1 MTKRAQ
7 QNEGFAVLGLDAR
20 IVEALTTLG
29 YEEPT
34 PIQQQTITPLIDGRD
49 LLGQAATGTGK
60 TAAFALPILQHFIDA
75 GGPSSTGPLA
85 VILVPTR
92 ELAMQVAEAVHR
104 YGKALGVRVLP
115 VYGGQPIGRQIH
127 AMRSGVDVVIA
138 TPGRALDH
146 MRRGTLQMGGVRIVV
161 LDEAD
166 EMLDMGFQEDIEAVL
181 KESPATRQTVLFSAT
196 MPPRIEAIAKRHQRD
211 PIRIRINK
219 PAAKAGEAPKVRQ
232 QAYLLPRAQK
242 MEALGRILDLESPA
256 AAIVF
261 CRTRIEVDE
270 LAETLNARGY
280 KSEALHG
287 GMTQNDR
294 DKVMRRLR
302 SGEAELLIATD
313 VAARGLDIDRL
324 THVVNYDLPA
334 APEAY
339 VHRIGRVGRAGREG
353 VAITLVEPREH
364 HALRN
369 IERLTKHKIEIAK
382 VPTVADLQ
390 ARRLDNT
397 IAVLRETLAADDS
410 EHFRVVVDSLSNEY
424 DVIQV
429 AMAAVRLYHQATTSD
444 GEDEATRDQGS
455 REEPRRA
462 EPRAGNSG
470 DMARLYIGI
479 GKQAGVRPQD
489 LVGAIAN
496 EAGIAGS
503 LIGAIQITERF
514 SLVEVPE
521 EVAEQVI
528 KALGKS
534 NIRGK
539 KVQVRRDSSDSPARA
554 ARPIRLR

>member
-1 MTKRAQ
+1 MRPMPKRPQ
-7 QNEGFAVLGLDAR
+7 QNEGFSALGLDAR

-34 PIQQQTITPLIDGRD
+34 PIQQETITPLIDGRD

-60 TAAFALPILQHFIDA
+60 TAAFALPILQRFVDA
-75 GGPSSTGPLA
+75 GGPGKAGPLA
-85 VILVPTR
+85 VVLVPTR

-104 YGKALGVRVLP
+104 YGKALNVRVLP
-115 VYGGQPIGRQIH
+115 IYGGQPIGRQIY

-146 MRRGTLQMGGVRIVV
+146 LRRGTLQMGGVKIVV

-181 KESPATRQTVLFSAT
+181 KESPEGRQTVLFSAT
-196 MPPRIEAIAKRHQRD
+196 MPPRIESIAKRHQKD
-211 PIRIRINK
+211 PIRIKINK
-219 PAAKAGEAPKVRQ
+219 PVAKPGEAPKVRQ
-232 QAYLLPRAQK
+232 QAYVLPRAQK
-242 MEALGRILDLESPA
+242 MEALGRILDLEEPA

-261 CRTRIEVDE
+261 CRTRTEVDE
-270 LAETLNARGY
+270 LTETLNARGY
-280 KSEALHG
+280 KAQALHG
-287 GMTQNDR
+287 GMTQFDR

-313 VAARGLDIDRL
+313 VAARGLDVDRL

-369 IERLTKHKIEIAK
+369 IERLTKHKIEVAK
-382 VPTVADLQ
+382 VPTVADLR
-390 ARRLDNT
+390 AKRMDNT
-397 IAVLRETLAADDS
+397 IAALREVLAANES
-410 EHFRVVVDSLSNEY
+410 EHFRVVVDALSNEY
-424 DVIQV
+424 DAVEI
-429 AMAAVRLYHQATTSD
+429 AMAAVKLYDAATSGD
-444 GEDEATRDQGS
+444 ATEES
-455 REEPRRA
+455 VPEEPRHPGRGVRRDG
-462 EPRAGNSG
+462 PGPNSSPG
-470 DMARLYIGI
+470 DMARIYIGI
-479 GKQAGVRPQD
+479 GKQANVRPQD

-496 EAGIAGS
+496 EAGIAGG

-514 SLVEVPE
+514 SIVEVPG

-539 KVQVRRDSSDSPARA
+539 KVQVRRDKAR
-554 ARPIRLR
+554 

>member
-1 MTKRAQ
+1 
-7 QNEGFAVLGLDAR
+7 
-20 IVEALTTLG
+20 
-29 YEEPT
+29 
-34 PIQQQTITPLIDGRD
+34 
-49 LLGQAATGTGK
+49 
-60 TAAFALPILQHFIDA
+60 
-75 GGPSSTGPLA
+75 
-85 VILVPTR
+85 
-92 ELAMQVAEAVHR
+92 
-104 YGKALGVRVLP
+104 
-115 VYGGQPIGRQIH
+115 
-127 AMRSGVDVVIA
+127 
-138 TPGRALDH
+138 
-146 MRRGTLQMGGVRIVV
+146 
-161 LDEAD
+161 
-166 EMLDMGFQEDIEAVL
+166 
-181 KESPATRQTVLFSAT
+181 
-196 MPPRIEAIAKRHQRD
+196 
-211 PIRIRINK
+211 
-219 PAAKAGEAPKVRQ
+219 
-232 QAYLLPRAQK
+232 
-242 MEALGRILDLESPA
+242 
-256 AAIVF
+256 
-261 CRTRIEVDE
+261 VDE

-287 GMTQNDR
+287 GMTQFDR

-397 IAVLRETLAADDS
+397 IAALREVLAADDS

-429 AMAAVRLYHQATTSD
+429 AMAAVKLYHLATTPE
-444 GEDEATRDQGS
+444 GEDENARVQETAQ
-455 REEPRRA
+455 EPRRS
-462 EPRAGNSG
+462 ERRPGNPG
-470 DMARLYIGI
+470 DMARIYIGV
-479 GKQAGVRPQD
+479 GKKAGVRPQD

-496 EAGIAGS
+496 EAGIAGG
-503 LIGAIQITERF
+503 LIGAIQITDRF

-539 KVQVRRDSSDSPARA
+539 KVQVRRDASPRAR
-554 ARPIRLR
+554 